1 MLQTGAAMTAGTGA
15 RMNAAEAVLAPS
27 LEAGRGAR
35 PALLWRDRSFTYD
48 EVQARV
54 NRAGNALRALGVE
67 PENRVLMVLSDTP
80 ELVFA
85 YLGAMKIGA
94 VAVAVNIRAAAGDI
108 LHMLR
113 DSRAKVLLIE
123 RRFLPAYEAI
133 RAQVGHPHRVVVH
146 DADEGERSELG
157 RLMADAAPSLAPVM
171 MAPDDMAFWIY
182 TSGTTGSAKGAV
194 HLQRDVLAAD
204 AYTGGVLRV
213 GPGDVLFGTSK
224 LFFAYTLGNCLFG
237 SFRLGATTVLY
248 DGWPD
253 ARTVA
258 ETLRRYRPTVV
269 FSVPTLYR
277 NMLGEGVAAAEP
289 AFRSVRHYVS
299 AGERL
304 PEALWHKWREAT
316 GVEILDGMGTSE
328 TIYMLLSNYPGK
340 VRPGSSGTATPGTE
354 VKLADAEGKP
364 VAPGEAGILWARIAS
379 RADRY
384 WNARDKSQEA
394 FHGPWFRTGD
404 MYTVDDDDYWHHQ
417 GRFDD
422 MLKISG
428 QWVSPA
434 EIEEVVLAATPCTDA
449 AVVGVPDPDGL
460 PRTALFAVPPQGGFD
475 SGALEAQIR
484 RVVSERLSPYK
495 CPKWVRFVNE
505 IPRTATGKVQRFKL
519 RTEASEGL
527 AG

>member
-1 MLQTGAAMTAGTGA
+1 MLQAGATVKTGTGG
-15 RMNAAEAVLAPS
+15 RMNAAEAVLGPA
-27 LEAGRGAR
+27 LAAGRGGA
-35 PALLWRDRSFTYD
+35 PALLWRDRTYTYNQ
-48 EVQARV
+48 VQAQV
-54 NRAGNALRALGVE
+54 NRAGQALRAQGVE

-85 YLGAMKIGA
+85 YLGAIKIGA
-94 VAVAVNIRAAAGDI
+94 VAVAVNVRASSGDI

-113 DSRAKVLLIE
+113 DSRARVLLIE
-123 RRFLPAYEAI
+123 RRFLAAYEAI

-146 DADEGERSELG
+146 DADAGERSELG
-157 RLMADAAPSLAPVM
+157 RLIAEAPAALDPVM

-204 AYTGGVLRV
+204 AYTGGVLGV
-213 GPGDVLFGTSK
+213 KPGDVLFGSSK

-253 ARTVA
+253 AKTVA

-277 NMLGEGVAAAEP
+277 NMLGEGVAASEP
-289 AFRSVRHYVS
+289 AFRGVRHYVS

-304 PEALWHKWREAT
+304 PEALWHGWRAAT

-328 TIYMLLSNYPGK
+328 TIYMLLSNRPGQ

-354 VKLADAEGKP
+354 LKLADGDGRD

-404 MYTVDDDDYWHHQ
+404 MYTIDAEGYWHHQ

-460 PRTALFAVPPQGGFD
+460 PRTALFAVPPSGGFD
-475 SGALEAQIR
+475 AGALEAQIR

-519 RTEASEGL
+519 RAEALEG
-527 AG
+527 

>member
-1 MLQTGAAMTAGTGA
+1 MLQTGATVTAGTGA
-15 RMNAAEAVLAPS
+15 RMNAAEAVLAPA
-27 LEAGRGAR
+27 LALGRGGA
-35 PALLWRDRSFTYD
+35 PAILWRDRTYTYD
-48 EVQARV
+48 QVAAGV

-94 VAVAVNIRAAAGDI
+94 VAVAVNVRASSADL

-113 DSRAKVLLIE
+113 DSRATVLLIE
-123 RRFLPAYEAI
+123 GRFLPAYEAI

-146 DADEGERSELG
+146 DAEEGEASELG
-157 RLMADAAPSLAPVM
+157 RLIADAPAALQPVM
-171 MAPDDMAFWIY
+171 MTPDDMAFWIY
-182 TSGTTGSAKGAV
+182 TSGTTGAAKAAV
-194 HLQRDVLAAD
+194 HLQRDVLAAE
-204 AYTGGVLRV
+204 AYTGGVLGV
-213 GPGDVLFGTSK
+213 KPGDVLFGTSK
-224 LFFAYTLGNCLFG
+224 LFFAYALGNCLFA

-253 ARTVA
+253 AATVA
-258 ETLRRYRPTVV
+258 ETMRRYRPSVV

-277 NMLGEGVAAAEP
+277 NMMGAGVAASEP
-289 AFRSVRHYVS
+289 SFAGVRHYVS
-299 AGERL
+299 AGEKL
-304 PEALWHKWREAT
+304 PEALWHQWRAAT

-328 TIYMLLSNYPGK
+328 TIYMLLSNWPGRVK
-340 VRPGSSGTATPGTE
+340 PGSSGTATPGTE
-354 VKLADAEGKP
+354 LRLADAEGRD

-394 FHGPWFRTGD
+394 FQGAWFRTGD
-404 MYTVDDDDYWHHQ
+404 MYTVDRDGYWHHQ

-434 EIEEVVLAATPCTDA
+434 EIEEVVLAETPCADA

-460 PRTALFAVPPQGGFD
+460 PRTALFAVPPSGGFD
-475 SGALEAQIR
+475 GAALEAEIR

-519 RTEASEGL
+519 RSEALEG
-527 AG
+527 

>member
-1 MLQTGAAMTAGTGA
+1 
-15 RMNAAEAVLAPS
+15 
-27 LEAGRGAR
+27 
-35 PALLWRDRSFTYD
+35 
-48 EVQARV
+48 
-54 NRAGNALRALGVE
+54 
-67 PENRVLMVLSDTP
+67 
-80 ELVFA
+80 
-85 YLGAMKIGA
+85 
-94 VAVAVNIRAAAGDI
+94 
-108 LHMLR
+108 
-113 DSRAKVLLIE
+113 
-123 RRFLPAYEAI
+123 
-133 RAQVGHPHRVVVH
+133 
-146 DADEGERSELG
+146 
-157 RLMADAAPSLAPVM
+157 VM
-171 MAPDDMAFWIY
+171 MARDDMAFWIY

-204 AYTGGVLRV
+204 AYTGGVLGV

-237 SFRLGATTVLY
+237 SLRLGATTVLY

-253 ARTVA
+253 AKTVA
-258 ETLRRYRPTVV
+258 ETLRRYRPSVV

-354 VKLADAEGKP
+354 LKLADAEGRP

-404 MYTVDDDDYWHHQ
+404 MYTVDEGGYWHHQ

-475 SGALEAQIR
+475 SGALEVLIR

-519 RTEASEGL
+519 RAEAL

>member
-1 MLQTGAAMTAGTGA
+1 MTAGTGA
-15 RMNAAEAVLAPS
+15 RMNAAEAVLAPT
-27 LEAGRGAR
+27 LRAGRGGA

-48 EVQARV
+48 QVQEGV

-67 PENRVLMVLSDTP
+67 PENRVLMVMSDTP

-94 VAVAVNIRAAAGDI
+94 VAVAANVRASSADL

-123 RRFLPAYEAI
+123 ARFLPIYGAI
-133 RAQVGHPHRVVVH
+133 RDEVGHPHRVVVH
-146 DADEGERSELG
+146 DAEEGEGSELG
-157 RLMADAAPSLAPVM
+157 RLIAAEPPALAPVM
-171 MAPDDMAFWIY
+171 MAPDDMAFWLY
-182 TSGTTGSAKGAV
+182 TSGTTGAAKAAV
-194 HLQRDVLAAD
+194 HAHRDVLAAD
-204 AYTGGVLRV
+204 AYTGGVLGV
-213 GPGDVLFGTSK
+213 KPGDVLFATSK
-224 LFFAYTLGNCLFG
+224 LFFAYALGNCLFA

-258 ETLRRYRPTVV
+258 DTVRRYRPSVV

-277 NMLGEGVAAAEP
+277 NMIAEGVAAAEP
-289 AFRSVRHYVS
+289 AFRDVRCYVS

-304 PEALWHKWREAT
+304 PEALWHQWRDAT

-328 TIYMLLSNYPGK
+328 TIYMLLSNRPGR

-354 VKLADAEGKP
+354 VRLADAEGRD
-364 VAPGEAGILWARIAS
+364 VAPGEPGILWARIDS

-384 WNARDKSQEA
+384 WNARDKSQEV

-404 MYTVDDDDYWHHQ
+404 MYRVDEDGYWHHQ

-434 EIEEVVLAATPCTDA
+434 EIEEVVLAETPCTDA
-449 AVVGVPDPDGL
+449 AVVGVPDRDGL
-460 PRTALFAVPPQGGFD
+460 PRTALFAVPPSGGFD
-475 SGALEAQIR
+475 GAALEAEIR
-484 RVVSERLSPYK
+484 RVVSARLSPYK

-519 RTEASEGL
+519 RSEALEGGTPT
-527 AG
+527 A